1 MTQIVGLTHDN
12 FDEVNASPVWAR
24 RGTVHI
30 AGLPDSLQSLIVSLS
45 STSQMTSKQVSQS
58 LMEANVNA
66 ADLQDWATF
75 DHAVTDSYGRK
86 LVYNGGYFE
95 IMVMSWLPGD
105 VSAIHDHGQTQWG
118 AVQCFGHGIHTVYRL
133 ADGVLSTESEESLLP
148 SQILNV
154 SHSLIHQM
162 SNYSQERF
170 FSLHVYGCNDKQ
182 DIITGDARVFDLLE
196 GKVQHTNG
204 GVFFCL
210 PESEIVRRG
219 QDLKAARLTSLKHHR
234 QMRDRILSII
244 SNSPNNSNRNLDYW
258 QSKLALVEKKI
269 QERSTTISL
278 VG

>member
-1 MTQIVGLTHDN
+1 MTQIARLAYDN
-12 FDEVNASPVWAR
+12 SDLSQ
-24 RGTVHI
+24 
-30 AGLPDSLQSLIVSLS
+30 LPNSIQSLIASLS
-45 STSQMTSKQVSQS
+45 STSQMTSKQVSQC
-58 LMEANVNA
+58 LMEASVNA
-66 ADLQDWATF
+66 ADLQSWATF
-75 DHAVTDSYGRK
+75 DRAVTDSYGRK

-118 AVQCFGHGIHTVYRL
+118 AVQCFGRGIHTVYCL
-133 ADGVLSTESEESLLP
+133 NDGVLSTKLEESLLP
-148 SQILNV
+148 SQIINV

-182 DIITGDARVFDLLE
+182 DIITGNARIFDLLE
-196 GKVQHTNG
+196 GKVQYTNG

-219 QDLKAARLTSLKHHR
+219 EDLKADRLTTLKHHR
-234 QMRDRILSII
+234 QMRDRILAII
-244 SNSPNNSNRNLDYW
+244 SNIPSNCDRNLDYW
-258 QSKLALVEKKI
+258 QSKLALVEDKI
-269 QERSTTISL
+269 QQRSTTISL